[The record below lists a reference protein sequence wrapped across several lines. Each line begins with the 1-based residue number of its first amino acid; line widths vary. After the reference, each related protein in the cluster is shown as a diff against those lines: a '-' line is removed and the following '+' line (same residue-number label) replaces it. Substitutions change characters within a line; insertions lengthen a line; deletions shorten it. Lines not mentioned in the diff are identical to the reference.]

1 MPIKEI
7 RTQKLD
13 TFYLRLTDPNHRDHI
28 SITSPDCDFQRGGED
43 GVWSKKQKQ
52 QFILSLYLCFPF
64 GTITLLD
71 HKGEWLVLDG
81 GNRCRA
87 IKSFMNDEFEVELTK
102 NELKKYSE
110 LDEKIQDKIKNIQIP
125 CEEIKL
131 MKEDDDNIIAKMFIA
146 MNISFTKLS
155 DGELLKA
162 LDWNDSNILIN
173 YVKSFIQNKW
183 KITDKNNKLDTLKI
197 SWEEIFGVIKEDKRY
212 KDLEFFTSLFLSS
225 FQRNFEY
232 LDQHYK
238 DYGNILEEN
247 KKYDINIIIDDL
259 TKFTDFIKEL
269 KQHNSSIHK
278 FLGTTK
284 GIPSKS
290 KIAVIWYLVIE
301 NKIQDNCYIDY
312 FKCIQTNEKE
322 YKIYCDMFTMSGDNH
337 VTNSKIKTIV
347 DYIEKWK
354 N

>member
-1 MPIKEI
+1 
-7 RTQKLD
+7 
-13 TFYLRLTDPNHRDHI
+13 
-28 SITSPDCDFQRGGED
+28 
-43 GVWSKKQKQ
+43 
-52 QFILSLYLCFPF
+52 
-64 GTITLLD
+64 
-71 HKGEWLVLDG
+71 
-81 GNRCRA
+81 
-87 IKSFMNDEFEVELTK
+87 
-102 NELKKYSE
+102 
-110 LDEKIQDKIKNIQIP
+110 
-125 CEEIKL
+125 
-131 MKEDDDNIIAKMFIA
+131 